1 MNVGNFNANF
11 KAVNSLNENGALRGK
26 ERRPVNENPPKIDK
40 QDYIVN
46 TTYKDKN
53 GRVLSQKQ
61 EIVKSDDLTGQ
72 IDYTYWTDGTVEEID
87 NTHKIRK

>member
-26 ERRPVNENPPKIDK
+26 ERLPVNENPPKFDK

-46 TTYKDKN
+46 TTYKDEK

-61 EIVKSDDLTGQ
+61 EIVKSDELTGQ
-72 IDYTYWTDGTVEEID
+72 IDYTQWTDGTTETID